1 MKKMNNK
8 FLCSILCSGFI
19 LVSAVTAFAA
29 SNSAS
34 LALQVHETKVE
45 SSAVGLATKANAEV
59 WNSTKSTGSVTVKI
73 YAAWD
78 GWPYTCEQ
86 TNKLSAGAHA
96 TFTESQSKT
105 SSFKLRFE
113 SGGGVATVGKITI

>member
-1 MKKMNNK
+1 MSKRRNK
-8 FLCSILCSGFI
+8 LFYAVLCGGFVLAGAI
-19 LVSAVTAFAA
+19 TSYAA
-29 SNSAS
+29 SSSAS

-59 WNSTKSTGSVTVKI
+59 WNSSKSTGNVTVKI

-86 TNKLSAGAHA
+86 TSKLAAGAHS
-96 TFTESQSKT
+96 TFVENQSQT

-113 SGGGVATVGKITI
+113 SGGGVAAVGKITI